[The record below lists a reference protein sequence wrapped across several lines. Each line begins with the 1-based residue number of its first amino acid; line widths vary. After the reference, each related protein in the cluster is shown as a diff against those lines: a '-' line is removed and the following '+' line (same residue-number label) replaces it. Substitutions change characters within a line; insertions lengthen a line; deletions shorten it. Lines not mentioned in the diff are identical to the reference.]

1 MENIGKP
8 RAEIATQYL
17 LELNADVHGDFID
30 ESVQQILENNPSF
43 FNSFSVVIGTALL
56 ES

>member
-1 MENIGKP
+1 MENIGKS
-8 RAEIATQYL
+8 RAEIATQL
-17 LELNADVHGDFID
+17 LVELNADVHGDSVD

-43 FNSFSVVIGTALL
+43 FNTFSVVIGTALS